1 MERYDIIVVGAGHAG
16 CEAAHIAARMGA
28 RTLLITMQL
37 DAIARMS
44 CNPAIGGLAKGQLV
58 REIDVLGGLMARLA
72 DETGIQFRM
81 LNVSK
86 GPAVRSPRAQI
97 DKLLY
102 SQRMKTV
109 LEKMPN
115 LDIRQGTVQELMQDE
130 IGVSGVI
137 LECGTRIPSRCVI
150 LTTGTF
156 LDGVIHI
163 GLRSY
168 PAGRVGEPSA
178 DKLSKSLASLGVK
191 LGRFMTDT
199 PPLFDKRTID
209 CSELKAQYGDEPPVP
224 FSFCTK
230 AIHRPQIPCYITYTN
245 PETHRIIRENINQSS
260 VYAGKLE
267 AAPPRY
273 CPDIETK
280 VLRFPERQR
289 HQIFL
294 EPEGLDSNEIYPNG
308 IFTTLSEEAQVLFIR
323 TIKGLERARMTRPA
337 YGIEYTYA
345 PPIQISAIQEM
356 RGVPFLFHAGQINGT
371 SGYEEAAAQGLMA
384 GINAVLKIRGKEP
397 FILRRDEA
405 YIGVLI
411 DDLTTKGTNEPYRMF
426 TSRAE
431 YRLILRHDNADLRLM
446 ERARAI
452 GIADDARYDAFCRYR
467 DSIAKEI
474 ERLKSVHIKTT
485 LLDPRY
491 LEEQEIGDIDRGLT
505 LAQVLARPN
514 ACYKNLV
521 DMGYGAGFE
530 DPRAIEQVEISIK
543 YEGYIERQLNE
554 IARMRRME
562 EMRLPADLDYHAVRG
577 LTLEAIEKLNER
589 RPATLGQASRIS
601 GVSPADISILLI
613 YIKAHKRSSRSN
625 KHL

>member
-1 MERYDIIVVGAGHAG
+1 MEQYDIIVVGAGHAG

-28 RTLLITMQL
+28 RTLLVTMQL

-58 REIDVLGGLMARLA
+58 REMDVLGGLMARGA
-72 DETGIQFRM
+72 DATGIQFRM

-97 DKLLY
+97 DKAQY
-102 SQRMKTV
+102 SLWMKSA
-109 LEKMPN
+109 LEQTPH
-115 LDIRQGTVQELMQDE
+115 LDLRQGTVQELMHDE
-130 IGVSGVI
+130 RGVCGVV
-137 LECGTRIPSRCVI
+137 LECGTRIQSRAVI

-156 LDGVIHI
+156 LDGVVHI
-163 GLRSY
+163 GLRNY
-168 PAGRVGEPSA
+168 PAGRAGEPPA
-178 DKLSKSLASLGVK
+178 DNLSKSLASLGIQ

-199 PPLFDKRTID
+199 PPRFDGRTID
-209 CSELKAQYGDEPPVP
+209 YSELKAQHGDEPPTP
-224 FSFCTK
+224 FSFSTK
-230 AIHRPQIPCYITYTN
+230 AIKRPDVPCYITYTN
-245 PETHRIIRENINQSS
+245 PETHRIIRENIHQSP

-280 VLRFPERQR
+280 VLRFPERER

-294 EPEGLDSNEIYPNG
+294 EPEGLDSNEVYPNG
-308 IFTTLSEEAQVLFIR
+308 IFTTLSEEAQVQFIR

-345 PPIQISAIQEM
+345 SPTQITATEEI
-356 RGVPFLFHAGQINGT
+356 RNVPFLFHAGQINGT
-371 SGYEEAAAQGLMA
+371 SGYEEAAAQGIVA
-384 GINAVLKIRGKEP
+384 GINAVLKIRGEEP
-397 FILRRDEA
+397 LILRRDEA

-452 GIADDARYDAFCRYR
+452 GIADDERYDAFCRYR

-474 ERLKSVHIKTT
+474 ERLKNAHIKTT
-485 LLDPRY
+485 QLNPQY

-505 LAQVLARPN
+505 LAQVLSRPN

-521 DMGYGAGFE
+521 DMGYGAGFD
-530 DPRAIEQVEISIK
+530 DPHAIEQVEISIK
-543 YEGYIERQLNE
+543 YAGYIERQMNE

-562 EMRLPADLDYHAVRG
+562 ETRLPADLDYPAVRG
-577 LTLEAIEKLNER
+577 LTREAIEKLAER
-589 RPATLGQASRIS
+589 RPATIGQASRIS

-613 YIKAHKRSSRSN
+613 HLKARK
-625 KHL
+625 KVA